1 MLGVRAPFYLP
12 GNQGRAAACP
22 KPSTWQSGKS
32 GCVPHSTYLATRE
45 ERPRA
50 PIHLPGNPGRAAA
63 SPNLPTWQPGKSG
76 RVLQSTYLATRIER
90 PRALVHL
97 PGNPGRAA
105 ACQAPHTTRR
115 TGWEGSGFMQRG
127 SRTLCRELTPPS
139 IVWLFRPHMYSLPDT
154 ETTRAM
160 WRMVVAVVV
169 MMKRRRRRRMEKAH
183 ASLCR
188 VAVPPPHVLSLAGGA
203 TSIIFVA
210 TKVRLS

>member
-1 MLGVRAPFYLP
+1 MLGIRAPLHLP
-12 GNQGRAAACP
+12 GNSGRAAACP
-22 KPSTWQSGKS
+22 TPPTWQPGKS
-32 GCVPHSTYLATRE
+32 GRLPHSTYLATRE

-50 PIHLPGNPGRAAA
+50 PF
-63 SPNLPTWQPGKSG
+63 
-76 RVLQSTYLATRIER
+76 
-90 PRALVHL
+90 HL

-105 ACQAPHTTRR
+105 ACQAPHATCR
-115 TGWEGSGFMQRG
+115 TVWEGSGFMQRG

-160 WRMVVAVVV
+160 WRRVVAVVV
-169 MMKRRRRRRMEKAH
+169 MMKRRRRRRMEKAR

-188 VAVPPPHVLSLAGGA
+188 VAVPPPHVRLSLAGGA

-210 TKVRLS
+210 TKVRLSRQK